1 MLQEFRWCD
10 GVVATDCERKSC
22 VSKDAEDEDRR
33 GVYFANPPTSLGC
46 PHPYSGCGTVGE
58 SVTSIVEESAEIL
71 GDCTNR
77 HDGDGFWSFAQ

>member
-1 MLQEFRWCD
+1 
-10 GVVATDCERKSC
+10 
-22 VSKDAEDEDRR
+22 
-33 GVYFANPPTSLGC
+33 VYFANPPTSLGC

-77 HDGDGFWSFAQ
+77 HDGDSFWSFAQ